1 VTHFCC
7 LLLSHQVPKTIT
19 VKPQNYHHHRRQV
32 VHWCQVSILVS
43 LFVGLWAHNQVPIT
57 TLGYIPGEFR
67 IYQPSMEFCQKCSKK
82 WVNGIQSKGVWHTSV
97 SAHKRSSDVWCA
109 CLLIPTNGNF
119 EITFSES
126 TLAAAAVLRR
136 KEKLIIKVRLEQ
148 VFLPGAKLFFHPL
161 LLLFRVSKKK
171 ISDHQFAVPMNWII
185 FELCSFLYR

>member
-1 VTHFCC
+1 MTHFCC

-19 VKPQNYHHHRRQV
+19 VKPQNYHHHRQV

-171 ISDHQFAVPMNWII
+171 FSDHQFAVQI
-185 FELCSFLYR
+185 FGTCFFLYR